1 MKQSRRKF
9 TAAFKA
15 EVALA
20 ALRGEQTIAELA
32 EKYEVHPNQI
42 QQWKKT
48 LQDSA
53 SAAFDSG
60 AKIGEANAAS
70 DETIAQLHRKIGE
83 LTVERDFLANAWSK
97 GLAKK
102 KGAI

>member
-1 MKQSRRKF
+1 MKQSRRRF
-9 TAAFKA
+9 TGAFKA

-20 ALRGEQTIAELA
+20 AMRGEQTIAELA

-42 QQWKKT
+42 AQWKKS
-48 LQDSA
+48 LQDGAAGVFENSKQA
-53 SAAFDSG
+53 S
-60 AKIGEANAAS
+60 EATAQ

-83 LTVERDFLANAWSK
+83 LTVERDFLSNAWSK

-102 KGAI
+102 KGSV